1 MVHGGCGMTHQ
12 TISDAQMYLTVQRG
26 DQFKTIVD
34 IESLKR
40 KHSDKE
46 IIEFLKEYLREKEKA
61 LRNMILI
68 DKTHR
73 KVDELAAA
81 MFRLTMAIKILENG
95 DSIYLNHN
103 GKEVKKIVRFKRGTE
118 KSSKLSKRNSCNNSS
133 TRIRENKNHDG
144 KDRDTG
150 DETRSIA

>member
-1 MVHGGCGMTHQ
+1 MTHQ
-12 TISDAQMYLTVQRG
+12 TIMDAQMYLTIQRR

-34 IESLKR
+34 IESLRK
-40 KHSDKE
+40 KHSDEE
-46 IIEFLKEYLREKEKA
+46 IIDFLKGYLREKEKA

-73 KVDELAAA
+73 KIDELAAA
-81 MFRLTMAIKILENG
+81 MFRLTMAIKIMEDG
-95 DSIYLNHN
+95 DSIYLNQK

-118 KSSKLSKRNSCNNSS
+118 KSSKLYRGNRSS
-133 TRIRENKNHDG
+133 YRSSRVRENSNHDG

-150 DETRSIA
+150 DKARCIA

>member
-1 MVHGGCGMTHQ
+1 MTHQ
-12 TISDAQMYLTVQRG
+12 TISDAQMYLTIQRG

-34 IESLKR
+34 IESLRR
-40 KHSDKE
+40 KHSDEE
-46 IIEFLKEYLREKEKA
+46 IIEFLKGYLREKEKA

-95 DSIYLNHN
+95 DNIYLNHN

-118 KSSKLSKRNSCNNSS
+118 KSSKLHRGNCSSHSS

-144 KDRDTG
+144 EDRDTG